1 MRPATGP
8 RRRHQRVPARAE
20 RGSTSIQMVLLM
32 PALFA
37 VMFLGMQAALY
48 YHARAIALA
57 SAQEG
62 ARAAGAQDGTTSA
75 GIAAARDYL
84 SATAGDALS
93 ATRVTGYRST
103 TTATITVRGT
113 PLAVIPAWAP
123 PVVQS
128 ATVTVER
135 ITQ

>member
-1 MRPATGP
+1 MRPAPGP
-8 RRRHQRVPARAE
+8 RCHHRSVAARAE

-48 YHARAIALA
+48 YHARSIALA

-62 ARAAGAQDGTTSA
+62 ARAAGAEDGTTSA
-75 GIAAARDYL
+75 GVAAARDYL

-93 ATRVTGYRST
+93 ATRVTGSRST

-113 PLAVIPAWAP
+113 PLTVIPAWAP
-123 PVVQS
+123 PVTQS

>member
-1 MRPATGP
+1 MRLATGT
-8 RRRHQRVPARAE
+8 RCHHRTVAARAE
-20 RGSTSIQMVLLM
+20 RGSTSIAMVLLM

-37 VMFLGMQAALY
+37 VMFLGMQGALY
-48 YHARAIALA
+48 YHARTIALA

-75 GIAAARDYL
+75 GVAAARDYL

-93 ATRVTGYRST
+93 ATRVTGSRST

-113 PLAVIPAWAP
+113 PLAVIPLWTP